1 MVPGHVP
8 ERSRLDR
15 ERQLARDRVEL
26 GPAALGSYDQALI
39 REAFAGKT
47 LLITGTTG
55 YLGKSLV
62 EKLLRSVPDVG
73 RINLAIRPSQR
84 RPAAERLQR
93 EVLASPAFKRL
104 KEEIGEAA
112 FEQLCAEKLRVLELD
127 LGRDGLGL
135 DEEGRRR
142 LAACDIVIASAA
154 AVEFDNPADLSAQ
167 TNLLGAAR
175 LVEELRRTGSKPH
188 LVHISTAYVGGMLR
202 GLVREEL
209 PLDPGL
215 NWRHEA
221 EVLTRL
227 RPVVEEES
235 RSPEVLRRLR
245 REAEARMGTAG
256 APATARQ
263 TERLRDKWVKDRLI
277 ERGRAHA
284 RAMGF
289 SDIYGFTKAMAEHAV
304 VELHGEIPLSI
315 ARPAI
320 VESAVAEPFPG
331 WLEGF
336 RMAEPIILAYGRGIL
351 DDFSGLPDGLLDIIP
366 VDYVVNGVLA
376 IAASPPP
383 EAAYRIYHLAS
394 GSRNPLRVR
403 RIYDEARAFFQAHPL
418 RDRYGQAIGTPTWT
432 FPTTEELAGRA
443 RLALRAV
450 DGLQWLVERL
460 PLGASVSQ
468 VSDDLHEERSRLER
482 GLNLLELYGIY
493 TSVDCIFDTRHTHRL
508 WEELPAAEQKI
519 FPFDPALY
527 DWTHYFQDV
536 HMPTVIRMAR
546 ADTGPRK
553 GAGPTGSTA
562 PKGEGNS
569 VVNALR
575 RREGRSDVLAVFDV
589 DGTLIETNVVEY
601 FFWMRLKAQPL
612 EEWPAFLAR
621 MARQTPRWLY
631 LERRSRAEFQRAFYR
646 EYDGLDLEQMKQL
659 GREALNEVTLR
670 RMYPEGVR
678 RLREH
683 KRAGHRVLLLT
694 GALDVVVEPLAEL
707 LEVEVDCAHLL
718 VQDGRLTGD
727 LASPPPAGEAR
738 GTLLE
743 EYAQRN
749 GIELAESFAY
759 ADSLSDLPML
769 ELVGTPVAVNPDPR
783 LSQVAGQ
790 RGWRIER
797 WSMAGGNWHLPM
809 PDPRSAEYREY
820 SRRQS

>member
-1 MVPGHVP
+1 M
-8 ERSRLDR
+8 
-15 ERQLARDRVEL
+15 
-26 GPAALGSYDQALI
+26 I
-39 REAFAGKT
+39 REALAGKT
-47 LLITGTTG
+47 LLVTGSTG

-62 EKLLRSVPDVG
+62 EKLLRTVPEVG
-73 RINLAIRPSQR
+73 RVNLAIRPSRR
-84 RPAAERLQR
+84 RPAAERLQK
-93 EVLASPAFKRL
+93 EVLASPCFNGLRQRL
-104 KEEIGEAA
+104 GEEGFRSLA
-112 FEQLCAEKLRVLELD
+112 AEKLRVLELD

-135 DEEGRRR
+135 SEEGRAELRR
-142 LAACDIVIASAA
+142 CEIVIASAA

-175 LVEELRRTGSKPH
+175 LVEELRGSGALPH
-188 LVHISTAYVGGMLR
+188 YVHISTAYVGGMLR
-202 GLVREEL
+202 GLVREQL

-215 NWRHEA
+215 NWRNEA

-227 RPVVEEES
+227 RPAVEEES

-245 REAEARMGTAG
+245 REAQSRLGTAG
-256 APATARQ
+256 TPATARQ
-263 TERLRDKWVKDRLI
+263 TERLREKWVHDRLV

-289 SDIYGFTKAMAEHAV
+289 SDIYSFTKAMAEYAV
-304 VELHGEIPLSI
+304 AELHGDIPLSI

-336 RMAEPIILAYGRGIL
+336 RMAEPIILAYGRGVL
-351 DDFSGLPDGLLDIIP
+351 QDFSGLADGLLDIIP
-366 VDYVVNGVLA
+366 VDYVVNAVLA

-383 EAAYRIYHLAS
+383 RGESRIYHIAS
-394 GSRNPLRVR
+394 GTRNPLRVR
-403 RIYDEARAFFQAHPL
+403 RIYEEARAYFQEHPL

-443 RLALRAV
+443 RLATKAV
-450 DGLQWLVERL
+450 GAAQWLVERL
-460 PLGASVSQ
+460 PLGAAVSQ
-468 VSDDLHEERSRLER
+468 LSDELTEEKARLER
-482 GLNLLELYGIY
+482 GLHLLELYGIY
-493 TSVDCIFDTRHTHRL
+493 TSVDCIFDTRNTHAL
-508 WEELPAAEQKI
+508 WESLPEAERPL

-527 DWTHYFQDV
+527 DWSTYFQEV
-536 HMPTVIRMAR
+536 HFPTVVRMAR
-546 ADTGPRK
+546 ADTGPRR
-553 GAGPTGSTA
+553 GAAPTGSTA
-562 PKGEGNS
+562 PRSEGSPVLN
-569 VVNALR
+569 VIR
-575 RREGRSDVLAVFDV
+575 RRQGRGDVVAVFDV
-589 DGTLIETNVVEY
+589 DGTLVETNVVEY

-612 EEWPAFLAR
+612 EDWPRFLAR
-621 MARQTPRWLY
+621 VARQAPRWLY
-631 LERRSRAEFQRAFYR
+631 LERRSRAEFQRSFYR
-646 EYDGLDLEQMKQL
+646 EYDGLDYQEMRRL

-670 RMYPEGVR
+670 RIYPDGIR

-718 VQDGRLTGD
+718 VRDGRLTGD
-727 LASPPPAGEAR
+727 LAAPPPAGEAR
-738 GTLLE
+738 GALLE
-743 EYAQRN
+743 EYAARN
-749 GIELAESFAY
+749 GVNLAESFAY

-797 WSMAGGNWHLPM
+797 WGMAPGNWHLPM

-820 SRRQS
+820 SRRD